1 MTRVPDLV
9 RDSKL
14 RTRFLP
20 HFTVQTVHIYHESDP
35 TSRRR
40 LVARSEY
47 WQRQRNIGIGAHGSV
62 WLEECV
68 QGGKADV
75 AVRAVKQISMG
86 GGLELSDCMR
96 ELEAIAKFSHAKVST
111 TV

>member
-1 MTRVPDLV
+1 MARVPDLV

-14 RTRFLP
+14 RTQFLP
-20 HFTVQTVHIYHESDP
+20 DYNAQTVHTYHESDP

-47 WQRQRNIGIGAHGSV
+47 WQRQRKIGSGAYGSV
-62 WLEECV
+62 WLEKCA
-68 QGGKADV
+68 QGGKADA

-86 GGLELSDCMR
+86 GGLEPSDCMR
-96 ELEAIAKFSHAKVST
+96 ELETIAKFSHAKVST